1 MSVLVFDEGGL
12 MVESETRDVMPGGIA
27 ASAVMHAAIL
37 AAIIIGLP
45 TLFRPPIPEEQPIA
59 VALVNIGPETRAT
72 HLNPNMPRP
81 NAKPEIPVE
90 AAPAP
95 VSQPKPE
102 PPPPTPDA
110 PPSAEAPPPPAPS
123 PAPKAEAPPPPPPPK
138 PVEAPPIPA
147 PPPPKPVEAPPIPAP
162 PPKLEPKPK
171 PDRKEDARAF
181 DQMLKNLEKSQPKQV
196 AQAQPQAH
204 PDKQEDAKAF
214 DTLLKN
220 LEKNAVRPDPVAKQQ
235 HQKVAAAPPSSQ
247 PHAPLGSQLT
257 ASELDLVREQ
267 IARCWNI
274 NAGARDAKDL
284 VVEIRA
290 SVQPDGIVTQAT
302 IVNQGRN
309 NDPVWRAA
317 AESARRAFFNPQCTP
332 LKLPPDKYDTWK
344 DLDVDFSPKDVQ

>member
-1 MSVLVFDEGGL
+1 MSVLVLDEGGL
-12 MVESETRDVMPGGIA
+12 AVESETRDMTPGGIA
-27 ASAVMHAAIL
+27 ASAAMHAAIL

-45 TLFRPPIPEEQPIA
+45 TLFRPPIPEDQPIA
-59 VALVNIGPETRAT
+59 VELVTIAPETHAT
-72 HLNPNMPRP
+72 RVNPNMPVP
-81 NAKPEIPVE
+81 KAKPDAPPVE

-95 VSQPKPE
+95 VPQPKPE
-102 PPPPTPDA
+102 PPPPTPAA
-110 PPSAEAPPPPAPS
+110 PPSAEAPPPLDPTP
-123 PAPKAEAPPPPPPPK
+123 PQEKTEAPPPPPPPK
-138 PVEAPPIPA
+138 PAEAQIPT
-147 PPPPKPVEAPPIPAP
+147 PPPPKPQ
-162 PPKLEPKPK
+162 PKPQ
-171 PDRKEDARAF
+171 PDKKQEAQAF

-204 PDKQEDAKAF
+204 PDKQQDAQAF

-220 LEKNAVRPDPVAKQQ
+220 LEKNPVTPDPNAKPQRTQVA
-235 HQKVAAAPPSSQ
+235 AAAPPSSQ
-247 PHAPLGSQLT
+247 PRAPLGSQLT

-290 SVQPDGIVTQAT
+290 SVQPDGTVTQAT
-302 IVNQGRN
+302 IVDQGRM

-344 DLDVDFSPKDVQ
+344 DLDVDFSPKDIQ